1 MKAILGIGGFV
12 VMVALVMMLQRL
24 LGRGAAMVSGAVTG
38 NTRKRG
44 LAAVHQQLDFS
55 VPLDGKVVV
64 DRVLTTLGIAEGPA
78 DGFRV
83 EGRSA
88 DGGSVEICVG
98 NRFSDRLTFLIETH
112 AVGEGC
118 AGFSTVAKW
127 TESSG
132 QIIATDEAERLQA
145 HVRSAINALGG
156 TLVETRS
163 T

>member
-1 MKAILGIGGFV
+1 MKTILGIGGFV
-12 VMVALVMMLQRL
+12 VLVALVMMLQRL

-64 DRVLTTLGIAEGPA
+64 DRVLTTL
-78 DGFRV
+78 
-83 EGRSA
+83 
-88 DGGSVEICVG
+88 GGSVEICVG